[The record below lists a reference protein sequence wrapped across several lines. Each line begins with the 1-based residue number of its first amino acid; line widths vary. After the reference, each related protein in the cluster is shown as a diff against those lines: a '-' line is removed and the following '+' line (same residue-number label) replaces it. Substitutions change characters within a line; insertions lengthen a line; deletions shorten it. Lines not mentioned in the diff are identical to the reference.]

1 LVNETKAYRAMTEH
15 LITLAKQ
22 ILDINPFALVSGSL
36 ALNVQ
41 GIRTLREPTD
51 LDIWMPIDY
60 EFCPI
65 EGMELY
71 DGARWYRELH
81 HRRLAFC
88 IGDRDDM
95 LRIDIFKPISTD
107 YPRPERTVAQG
118 LDMIS
123 AIDILKFKLE
133 HAFDK
138 SNPDHKHLEDLLF
151 ILQNIQTS
159 KSPNQN

>member
-1 LVNETKAYRAMTEH
+1 MTQN
-15 LITLAKQ
+15 LIVLAKQ

-51 LDIWMPIDY
+51 LDIWMPSDF

-65 EGMELY
+65 KGMELY
-71 DGARWYRELH
+71 DGARWYKELH

-88 IGDRDDM
+88 IWDRDDM
-95 LRIDIFKPISTD
+95 VRIDIFKPISPD
-107 YPRPERTVAQG
+107 YPRPGRAEGQG
-118 LDMIS
+118 LDMVS

-133 HAFDK
+133 LALDK
-138 SNPDHKHLEDLLF
+138 SNPDNKHLEDLIF
-151 ILQNIQTS
+151 ILQNNM
-159 KSPNQN
+159 KE